1 MIEGMKIYHGSQN
14 VIEVPQYG
22 LGKAGNDFGLGFY
35 CTESEDLA
43 KEWSVQPNRDGFAN
57 AYDIDIGGLNILRLN
72 TPDFTVLNWMAI
84 LVSHRQFKL
93 KAPVAG
99 AAYHYLKSRFAV
111 NVDAYD
117 IIIGYRADDSYFDFA
132 EAFLN
137 NSISVEQL
145 SVALRLG
152 KLGEQ
157 VVIKSREAFGRL
169 RFAGFTTAA
178 AAQYYPRRQA
188 RNDGAG
194 REFEELLAGNDF
206 NGLYMN
212 AILAQR
218 IGNDDERIPRNA
230 AP

>member
-1 MIEGMKIYHGSQN
+1 MKIFHGSQN

-22 LGKAGNDFGLGFY
+22 VGKVGNDFGLGFY

-57 AYDIDIGGLNILRLN
+57 AYEFNTDGLNILQLN
-72 TPDFTVLNWMAI
+72 TPEFTILNWMAI

-93 KAPVAG
+93 KVPVAG
-99 AAYHYLKSRFAV
+99 AAYHYLKSRFSV

-117 IIIGYRADDSYFDFA
+117 VVTGYRADDSYFDFA

-145 SVALRLG
+145 AAALRLG

-157 VVIKSREAFGRL
+157 IVIKSKEAFARL
-169 RFAGFTTAA
+169 RFLGFTTAERTRH
-178 AAQYYPRRQA
+178 YPRRQS
-188 RNDGAG
+188 RNDSAE
-194 REFEELLAGNDF
+194 REFGALLGHSDF
-206 NGLYMN
+206 KGLYMN
-212 AILAQR
+212 TILAER
-218 IGNDDERIPRNA
+218 IGNDDARIPRNA

>member
-1 MIEGMKIYHGSQN
+1 MKIFHGSQS
-14 VIEVPQYG
+14 VIKVPQYG
-22 LGKAGNDFGLGFY
+22 LGKVGKDFGLGFY

-43 KEWSVQPNRDGFAN
+43 KEWSVQPNSDGFAN
-57 AYDIDIGGLNILRLN
+57 AYELDMTGLNVLRLN
-72 TPDFTVLNWMAI
+72 TPEFTVLNWMAI

-93 KAPVAG
+93 KVPVAG

-117 IIIGYRADDSYFDFA
+117 VVIGYRADDSYFDFA

-145 SVALRLG
+145 AVALRLG

-157 VVIKSREAFGRL
+157 VVIKSQEAFGRI
-169 RFAGFTTAA
+169 RFAGFSTADSA
-178 AAQYYPRRQA
+178 LYYPRRQA
-188 RNDGAG
+188 RNDSAG
-194 REFEELLAGNDF
+194 REFEELLSRNDF

-218 IGNDDERIPRNA
+218 IGNDDERIPRNI

>member
-1 MIEGMKIYHGSQN
+1 MKIFHGSQRI
-14 VIEVPQYG
+14 IEVPQYG
-22 LGKAGNDFGLGFY
+22 LGKVGNDFGLGFY

-43 KEWSVQPNRDGFAN
+43 KEWSVQPNSDGFAN
-57 AYDIDIGGLNILRLN
+57 AYELDMTGLNVLRLN
-72 TPDFTVLNWMAI
+72 TPEFTVLNWMAI

-93 KAPVAG
+93 KVPVAG

-117 IIIGYRADDSYFDFA
+117 IVIGYRADDSYFDFA

-145 SVALRLG
+145 AVALRLG

-157 VVIKSREAFGRL
+157 VVIKSQEAFGRI
-169 RFAGFTTAA
+169 RFAGFSTADSA
-178 AAQYYPRRQA
+178 LYYPRRQA
-188 RNDGAG
+188 RNDSAG
-194 REFEELLAGNDF
+194 REFEELLSRNDF

-218 IGNDDERIPRNA
+218 IGNDDERIPRNI

>member
-1 MIEGMKIYHGSQN
+1 MKIFHGSQS
-14 VIEVPQYG
+14 VIKVPQYG
-22 LGKAGNDFGLGFY
+22 LGKVGNDFGLGFY

-43 KEWSVQPNRDGFAN
+43 KEWSVQPNSDGFAN
-57 AYDIDIGGLNILRLN
+57 AYELDMTGLNVLRLN
-72 TPDFTVLNWMAI
+72 TPEFTVLNWMAI

-93 KAPVAG
+93 KVPVAG

-117 IIIGYRADDSYFDFA
+117 VVIGYRADDSYFDFA

-145 SVALRLG
+145 AMALRLG

-157 VVIKSREAFGRL
+157 VVIKSQEAFGRI
-169 RFAGFTTAA
+169 RFAGFSTAA
-178 AAQYYPRRQA
+178 SALYYPRRQA
-188 RNDGAG
+188 RNDSAG
-194 REFEELLAGNDF
+194 REFEELLSRNDF

-212 AILAQR
+212 VILAQR
-218 IGNDDERIPRNA
+218 IGNDDERIPRNI

>member
-1 MIEGMKIYHGSQN
+1 MKIFHGSQRL
-14 VIEVPQYG
+14 IEVPQYG
-22 LGKAGNDFGLGFY
+22 LGKVGNDFGRGFY

-43 KEWSVQPNRDGFAN
+43 KEWSVQPNSDGFAN
-57 AYDIDIGGLNILRLN
+57 AYELDMTGLNVLRLN
-72 TPDFTVLNWMAI
+72 TPEFTVLNWIAI

-93 KAPVAG
+93 KVPVAG
-99 AAYHYLKSRFAV
+99 AAYHYLKNRFAV

-117 IIIGYRADDSYFDFA
+117 VVIGYRADDSYFDFA

-145 SVALRLG
+145 AVALRLG

-157 VVIKSREAFGRL
+157 VVIKSQEAFARL
-169 RFAGFTTAA
+169 KFAGFSTAA
-178 AAQYYPRRQA
+178 SALYYPRRQA
-188 RNDGAG
+188 RNDSAG
-194 REFEELLAGNDF
+194 REFEEMLSQNDF

-218 IGNDDERIPRNA
+218 IGNDDERIPRNI

>member
-1 MIEGMKIYHGSQN
+1 MKIFHGSQS
-14 VIEVPQYG
+14 VIKVPQYG
-22 LGKAGNDFGLGFY
+22 LGKVGNDFGLGFY

-43 KEWSVQPNRDGFAN
+43 KEWSVQPNSDGFAN
-57 AYDIDIGGLNILRLN
+57 AYELDMTGLNVLRLN
-72 TPDFTVLNWMAI
+72 TPEFTVLNWMAI

-93 KAPVAG
+93 KVPVAG

-117 IIIGYRADDSYFDFA
+117 VVIGYRADDSYFDFA

-145 SVALRLG
+145 AVALRLG

-157 VVIKSREAFGRL
+157 VVIKSQEAFGRI
-169 RFAGFTTAA
+169 RFAGFSTAA
-178 AAQYYPRRQA
+178 SALYYPRRQA
-188 RNDGAG
+188 RNDSAG
-194 REFEELLAGNDF
+194 REFEELLSRNDF

-212 AILAQR
+212 TILAQR
-218 IGNDDERIPRNA
+218 IGNDDERIPRNI

>member
-1 MIEGMKIYHGSQN
+1 MKIYHGSA
-14 VIEVPQYG
+14 VEIPTPL
-22 LGKAGNDFGLGFY
+22 LGKGRPNNDYGRGFY
-35 CTESEDLA
+35 CTESEDMA
-43 KEWSVQPNRDGFAN
+43 KEWSVQPNSDGFAN
-57 AYDIDIGGLNILRLN
+57 AYELDMKGLNVLRLN
-72 TPDFTVLNWMAI
+72 TPEFTVLNWMAI

-93 KAPVAG
+93 KVPVAG

-117 IIIGYRADDSYFDFA
+117 VVIGYRADDSYFDFA

-145 SVALRLG
+145 AVALRLG

-157 VVIKSREAFGRL
+157 VVIKSQEAFGRI
-169 RFAGFTTAA
+169 RFAGFSTADSA
-178 AAQYYPRRQA
+178 LYYPRRQA
-188 RNDGAG
+188 RNDSAG
-194 REFEELLAGNDF
+194 REFEELLSRNDF

-218 IGNDDERIPRNA
+218 IGNDDERIPRNI

>member
-1 MIEGMKIYHGSQN
+1 MKIFHGSQS
-14 VIEVPQYG
+14 VIKVPQYG
-22 LGKAGNDFGLGFY
+22 LGKVGNDFGLGFY

-43 KEWSVQPNRDGFAN
+43 KEWSVQPNSDGFAN
-57 AYDIDIGGLNILRLN
+57 AYELDMTGLNVLRLN
-72 TPDFTVLNWMAI
+72 TPEFTVLNWMAI

-93 KAPVAG
+93 KVPVAG

-117 IIIGYRADDSYFDFA
+117 VVIGYHADDSYFDFA

-145 SVALRLG
+145 AVALRLG

-157 VVIKSREAFGRL
+157 VVIKSQEAFGRI
-169 RFAGFTTAA
+169 RFAGFSTADSA
-178 AAQYYPRRQA
+178 LYYPRRQA
-188 RNDGAG
+188 RNDSAG
-194 REFEELLAGNDF
+194 REFEELLSRNDF

-218 IGNDDERIPRNA
+218 IGNDDERIPRNI

>member
-1 MIEGMKIYHGSQN
+1 MKIFHGSQS
-14 VIEVPQYG
+14 VIKVPQYG
-22 LGKAGNDFGLGFY
+22 LGKVGNDFGLGFY

-43 KEWSVQPNRDGFAN
+43 KEWSVQPNSDGFVN
-57 AYDIDIGGLNILRLN
+57 AYELDMTGLNVLRLN
-72 TPDFTVLNWMAI
+72 TPEFTVLNWMAI

-93 KAPVAG
+93 KVPVAG

-117 IIIGYRADDSYFDFA
+117 VVIGYRADDSYFDFA

-145 SVALRLG
+145 AVALRLG

-157 VVIKSREAFGRL
+157 VVIKSQEAFGRI
-169 RFAGFTTAA
+169 RFAGFSTADSA
-178 AAQYYPRRQA
+178 LYYPRRQA
-188 RNDGAG
+188 RNDSAG
-194 REFEELLAGNDF
+194 REFEELLSRNDF

-218 IGNDDERIPRNA
+218 IGNDDERIPRNI

>member
-1 MIEGMKIYHGSQN
+1 MKIFHGSQS
-14 VIEVPQYG
+14 VIKVPQYG
-22 LGKAGNDFGLGFY
+22 LGKVGNDFGLGFY
-35 CTESEDLA
+35 CTESEYLA
-43 KEWSVQPNRDGFAN
+43 KEWSVQPNSDGFAN
-57 AYDIDIGGLNILRLN
+57 AYELDMTGLNVLRLN
-72 TPDFTVLNWMAI
+72 TPEFTVLNWMAI
-84 LVSHRQFKL
+84 LVSYRQFKL
-93 KAPVAG
+93 KVPVAG

-117 IIIGYRADDSYFDFA
+117 VVIGYRADDSYFDFA

-145 SVALRLG
+145 AVALRLG

-157 VVIKSREAFGRL
+157 VVIKSQEAFGRI
-169 RFAGFTTAA
+169 RFAGFSTADSA
-178 AAQYYPRRQA
+178 LYYPRRQA
-188 RNDGAG
+188 RNDSAG
-194 REFEELLAGNDF
+194 REFEELLSRNDF

-218 IGNDDERIPRNA
+218 IGNDDERIPRNI

>member
-1 MIEGMKIYHGSQN
+1 MKIFHGSQS
-14 VIEVPQYG
+14 VIKVPQYG
-22 LGKAGNDFGLGFY
+22 LGKVGNDFGLGFY

-43 KEWSVQPNRDGFAN
+43 KEWSVQPNSDGFAN
-57 AYDIDIGGLNILRLN
+57 AYELDMTGLNVLRLN
-72 TPDFTVLNWMAI
+72 TPEFTVLNWMAI

-93 KAPVAG
+93 KVPVAG

-117 IIIGYRADDSYFDFA
+117 VVIGYRADDSYFDFA

-145 SVALRLG
+145 AVALRLG

-157 VVIKSREAFGRL
+157 VVIKSQEAFGRI
-169 RFAGFTTAA
+169 RFAGFSTAA
-178 AAQYYPRRQA
+178 SALYYPRRQA
-188 RNDGAG
+188 RNDAAG
-194 REFEELLAGNDF
+194 HEFEELLSRNDF

-212 AILAQR
+212 TILAQR
-218 IGNDDERIPRNA
+218 IGNDDERIPRNI

>member
-1 MIEGMKIYHGSQN
+1 MKIFHGSQS
-14 VIEVPQYG
+14 VIKVPQYG
-22 LGKAGNDFGLGFY
+22 LGKVGNDFGLGFY
-35 CTESEDLA
+35 CTESEDRA
-43 KEWSVQPNRDGFAN
+43 KEWSVQPNSDGFAN
-57 AYDIDIGGLNILRLN
+57 AYELDMTGLNVLRLN
-72 TPDFTVLNWMAI
+72 TPEFTVLNWMAI

-93 KAPVAG
+93 KVPVAG

-117 IIIGYRADDSYFDFA
+117 VVIGYRADDSYFDFA

-145 SVALRLG
+145 AVALRLG

-157 VVIKSREAFGRL
+157 VVIKSQEAFGRI
-169 RFAGFTTAA
+169 RFTGFSTAA
-178 AAQYYPRRQA
+178 SALYYPRRQA
-188 RNDGAG
+188 RNDSAG
-194 REFEELLAGNDF
+194 REFEELLSRNDF

-218 IGNDDERIPRNA
+218 IGNDDERIPRNI

>member
-1 MIEGMKIYHGSQN
+1 MKIFHGSQS
-14 VIEVPQYG
+14 VIKVPQYG
-22 LGKAGNDFGLGFY
+22 LGKVGNDFGLGFY

-43 KEWSVQPNRDGFAN
+43 KEWSVQPNSDGFAN
-57 AYDIDIGGLNILRLN
+57 AYELDMTGLNVLRLN
-72 TPDFTVLNWMAI
+72 TPEFTVLNWMAI

-93 KAPVAG
+93 KVPVAG
-99 AAYHYLKSRFAV
+99 AAYHYLKSRFVV

-117 IIIGYRADDSYFDFA
+117 VVIGYRADDSYFDFA

-145 SVALRLG
+145 AVALRLG

-157 VVIKSREAFGRL
+157 VVIKSQEAFGRI
-169 RFAGFTTAA
+169 RFAGFSTADSA
-178 AAQYYPRRQA
+178 LYYPRRQA
-188 RNDGAG
+188 RNDSAG
-194 REFEELLAGNDF
+194 REFEELLSRNDF

-218 IGNDDERIPRNA
+218 IGNDDERIPRNI

>member
-1 MIEGMKIYHGSQN
+1 MKIFHGSQS
-14 VIEVPQYG
+14 VIKVPQYG
-22 LGKAGNDFGLGFY
+22 LGKVGNDFGLGFY

-43 KEWSVQPNRDGFAN
+43 KEWSVQPNSDGFAN
-57 AYDIDIGGLNILRLN
+57 AYELDMTGLNVLRLN

-93 KAPVAG
+93 KVPVAG

-117 IIIGYRADDSYFDFA
+117 VVIGYRADDSYFDFA

-145 SVALRLG
+145 AVALRLG

-157 VVIKSREAFGRL
+157 VVVKSQEAFGRI
-169 RFAGFTTAA
+169 RFAGFSTAA
-178 AAQYYPRRQA
+178 SALYYPRRQA
-188 RNDGAG
+188 RNDSAG
-194 REFEELLAGNDF
+194 REFEELLSRNDF

-218 IGNDDERIPRNA
+218 IGNDDERIPRNI

>member
-1 MIEGMKIYHGSQN
+1 MKIFHGSQS
-14 VIEVPQYG
+14 VIKVPQYG
-22 LGKAGNDFGLGFY
+22 LGKVGNDFGLGFY

-43 KEWSVQPNRDGFAN
+43 KEWSVQPNSDGFAN
-57 AYDIDIGGLNILRLN
+57 AYELDMTGLNVLRLN
-72 TPDFTVLNWMAI
+72 TPEFTVLNWMAI

-93 KAPVAG
+93 KVPVAG

-117 IIIGYRADDSYFDFA
+117 VVIGYRADDSYFDFA

-145 SVALRLG
+145 AVALRLG
-152 KLGEQ
+152 KLDEQ
-157 VVIKSREAFGRL
+157 AVIKSQEAFGRI
-169 RFAGFTTAA
+169 RFTGFSTAA
-178 AAQYYPRRQA
+178 SALYYPRRQA
-188 RNDGAG
+188 RNDSAG
-194 REFEELLAGNDF
+194 REFEELLSRNDF

-218 IGNDDERIPRNA
+218 IGNDDERIPRNI

>member
-1 MIEGMKIYHGSQN
+1 MKIFHGSQC
-14 VIEVPQYG
+14 VIKVPQYG
-22 LGKAGNDFGLGFY
+22 LGKVGNDFGLGFY

-43 KEWSVQPNRDGFAN
+43 KEWSVQPNSDGFAN
-57 AYDIDIGGLNILRLN
+57 AYELDMTGLNVLRLN
-72 TPDFTVLNWMAI
+72 TPEFTVLNWMAI

-93 KAPVAG
+93 KVPVAG

-117 IIIGYRADDSYFDFA
+117 VVIGYRADDSYFDFA

-145 SVALRLG
+145 AVALRLG

-157 VVIKSREAFGRL
+157 VVIKSQEAFGRI
-169 RFAGFTTAA
+169 RFAGFSTAA
-178 AAQYYPRRQA
+178 SALYYPRRQA
-188 RNDGAG
+188 RNDSAG
-194 REFEELLAGNDF
+194 REFEELLSRNDF

-218 IGNDDERIPRNA
+218 IGNDDERIPRNI

>member
-1 MIEGMKIYHGSQN
+1 MKIYHGSQF

-57 AYDIDIGGLNILRLN
+57 AYDFDMEGMNVLRLN
-72 TPDFTVLNWMAI
+72 TPEFTILNWMAI
-84 LVSHRQFKL
+84 LVTHRQFKL
-93 KAPVAG
+93 KVPVAG

-117 IIIGYRADDSYFDFA
+117 VITGYRADDSYFDFA

-145 SVALRLG
+145 AVALRLG

-157 VVIKSREAFGRL
+157 IVIKSREAFGRL
-169 RFAGFTTAA
+169 KFTGFSNAA
-178 AAQYYPRRQA
+178 ASLYYPRRQA
-188 RNDGAG
+188 RNETAG
-194 REFEELLAGNDF
+194 REFEDLLGKGGF

-212 AILAQR
+212 AILAER

-230 AP
+230 AT

>member
-1 MIEGMKIYHGSQN
+1 MAMKIFHGSQRI
-14 VIEVPQYG
+14 IEVPQYG
-22 LGKAGNDFGLGFY
+22 LGKVGNDFGLGFY

-43 KEWSVQPNRDGFAN
+43 KEWSVQPNSDGFSN
-57 AYDIDIGGLNILRLN
+57 AYELDIEGLNILHLN
-72 TPDFTVLNWMAI
+72 TPAFTVLNWMAI

-93 KAPVAG
+93 KVPVAG
-99 AAYHYLKSRFAV
+99 AAYHYLKSRFSV

-117 IIIGYRADDSYFDFA
+117 IVIGYRADDSYFDFA

-145 SVALRLG
+145 AVVLRLG

-157 VVIKSREAFGRL
+157 VVIKSQEPFDRL
-169 RFAGFTTAA
+169 KFTGFSTAA
-178 AAQYYPRRQA
+178 AALYYPRRQA
-188 RNDGAG
+188 RNDSANSQ
-194 REFEELLAGNDF
+194 FEELLSKNNF

-218 IGNDDERIPRNA
+218 IGNDDERIPRNI

>member
-1 MIEGMKIYHGSQN
+1 MKIFHGSQS

-22 LGKAGNDFGLGFY
+22 FGKVGNDFGLGFY

-57 AYDIDIGGLNILRLN
+57 AYELDVEGLNILRLN

-93 KAPVAG
+93 KVPVAG

-117 IIIGYRADDSYFDFA
+117 VIIGYRADDSYFDFA

-157 VVIKSREAFGRL
+157 VVIKSQEAFGRL
-169 RFAGFTTAA
+169 KFAGFSTAA
-178 AAQYYPRRQA
+178 SALYYPRRQA
-188 RNDGAG
+188 RNDSAG
-194 REFEELLAGNDF
+194 REFGELLSKNDF
-206 NGLYMN
+206 TGLYMN

-218 IGNDDERIPRNA
+218 IGNDDERIPRNVA
-230 AP
+230 R

>member
-1 MIEGMKIYHGSQN
+1 MKIFHGSQS
-14 VIEVPQYG
+14 VIKVPQYG
-22 LGKAGNDFGLGFY
+22 LGKVGNDFGLGFY

-43 KEWSVQPNRDGFAN
+43 KEWSVQPNSDGFAN
-57 AYDIDIGGLNILRLN
+57 AYELDMTGLNVLRLN
-72 TPDFTVLNWMAI
+72 TPEFTVLNWMAI

-93 KAPVAG
+93 KVPVAG

-117 IIIGYRADDSYFDFA
+117 VVIGYRADDSYFDFA

-145 SVALRLG
+145 AVALRLG

-157 VVIKSREAFGRL
+157 VVIKSQAAFGRI
-169 RFAGFTTAA
+169 RFTGFSTAA
-178 AAQYYPRRQA
+178 SALYYPRRQA
-188 RNDGAG
+188 RNDSAG
-194 REFEELLAGNDF
+194 REFEELLSRNDF

-218 IGNDDERIPRNA
+218 IGNDDERIPRNI

>member
-1 MIEGMKIYHGSQN
+1 MKIFHGSQS
-14 VIEVPQYG
+14 VIKVPQYG
-22 LGKAGNDFGLGFY
+22 LGKVGNDFGLGFY
-35 CTESEDLA
+35 CAESEDLA
-43 KEWSVQPNRDGFAN
+43 KEWSVQPNSDGFAN
-57 AYDIDIGGLNILRLN
+57 AYELDMTGLNVLRLN
-72 TPDFTVLNWMAI
+72 TPEFTVLNWMAI

-93 KAPVAG
+93 KVPVAG

-117 IIIGYRADDSYFDFA
+117 VVIGYRADDSYFDFA

-145 SVALRLG
+145 AVALRLG

-157 VVIKSREAFGRL
+157 VVIKSQEAFGRI
-169 RFAGFTTAA
+169 RFTGFSTAA
-178 AAQYYPRRQA
+178 SALYYPRRQA
-188 RNDGAG
+188 RNDSAG
-194 REFEELLAGNDF
+194 REFEELLSRNDF

-212 AILAQR
+212 VILAQR
-218 IGNDDERIPRNA
+218 IGNDDERIPRNI

>member
-1 MIEGMKIYHGSQN
+1 MKIFHGSQS
-14 VIEVPQYG
+14 VIKVPQYG
-22 LGKAGNDFGLGFY
+22 LGKVGNDFGLGFY
-35 CTESEDLA
+35 CTESEDRA
-43 KEWSVQPNRDGFAN
+43 KEWSVQPNSDGFAN
-57 AYDIDIGGLNILRLN
+57 AYELDMTGLNVLRLN
-72 TPDFTVLNWMAI
+72 TPEFTVLNWMAI

-93 KAPVAG
+93 KVPVAG

-117 IIIGYRADDSYFDFA
+117 VVIGYRADDSYFDFA

-145 SVALRLG
+145 AMALRLG

-157 VVIKSREAFGRL
+157 VVIKSQEAFGRI
-169 RFAGFTTAA
+169 RFAGFSTAA
-178 AAQYYPRRQA
+178 SALYYPRRQA
-188 RNDGAG
+188 RNDSAG
-194 REFEELLAGNDF
+194 REFEELLSRNDF

-218 IGNDDERIPRNA
+218 IGNDDERIPRNI

>member
-1 MIEGMKIYHGSQN
+1 MKIFHGSQS
-14 VIEVPQYG
+14 VIKVPQYG
-22 LGKAGNDFGLGFY
+22 LGKVGNDFGLGFY

-43 KEWSVQPNRDGFAN
+43 KEWSVQPNSDGFAN
-57 AYDIDIGGLNILRLN
+57 AYELDMAGLNVLRLN
-72 TPDFTVLNWMAI
+72 TPEFTVLNWMAI

-93 KAPVAG
+93 KVPVAG

-117 IIIGYRADDSYFDFA
+117 IVIGYRADDSYFDFA

-145 SVALRLG
+145 AVALRLG

-157 VVIKSREAFGRL
+157 VVIKSQEAFGRI
-169 RFAGFTTAA
+169 RFAGFSTADSA
-178 AAQYYPRRQA
+178 LYYPRRQA
-188 RNDGAG
+188 RNDSAG
-194 REFEELLAGNDF
+194 REFEELLSRNDF

-218 IGNDDERIPRNA
+218 IGNDDERIPRNI